1 MLTCVFFPF
10 QCVIT
15 YYLPKVLVESIGMT
29 REMALLISGIITTEY
44 FLASLVQIWLVDKF
58 NRRTLMFISSW
69 GEIITMVILAVTTWQ
84 GSSPAGIAGAVM
96 IALYNT
102 FYAFGWLPIPFI
114 LPAEVCTLRLRA
126 KGAALASVGA
136 WIIEF
141 MVVQITPVRLQFF
154 FCSIKRLV
162 SISADFCAFCRL
174 RSRTSTGVPT
184 FCSPH

>member
-1 MLTCVFFPF
+1 MSLEQRHADQYP

-29 REMALLISGIITTEY
+29 RELALLISGVITTEY

-58 NRRTLMFISSW
+58 NRRTLMFVSSA
-69 GEIITMVILAVTTWQ
+69 GEIITMIILAITTWQ
-84 GSSPAGIAGAVM
+84 GSSPAGIVGAVM

-114 LPAEVCTLRLRA
+114 LPAEVCTLRVRA

-141 MVVQITPVRLQFF
+141 MVVQITPV
-154 FCSIKRLV
+154 SDNNI
-162 SISADFCAFCRL
+162 
-174 RSRTSTGVPT
+174 G
-184 FCSPH
+184 